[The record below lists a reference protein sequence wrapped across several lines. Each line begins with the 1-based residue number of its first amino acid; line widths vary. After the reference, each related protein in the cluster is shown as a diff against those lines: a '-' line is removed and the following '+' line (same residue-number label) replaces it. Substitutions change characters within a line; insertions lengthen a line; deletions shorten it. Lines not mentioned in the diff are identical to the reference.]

1 MASLLIAAGIAT
13 HQKIQSSREKKREKK
28 RQEFARRYS
37 ELEGEHENYEK
48 KYMDKQSTGESSNG
62 RSSNPFFDQDGLAEK
77 RERRSSD
84 DSPGSWK
91 GGEDG
96 DGPEKWV
103 DDVVKKRTTDES
115 EVTGAPKERYRT
127 ASDAGAG
134 DMQRIGIRGRMKG
147 VVEGYG
153 KH

>member
-62 RSSNPFFDQDGLAEK
+62 KSLNPFFDQDGLAEK
-77 RERRSSD
+77 RERRSSE
-84 DSPGSWK
+84 DSQRSWK
-91 GGEDG
+91 EAGDG
-96 DGPEKWV
+96 DGPEQWV
-103 DDVVKKRTTDES
+103 DGVVKERSK
-115 EVTGAPKERYRT
+115 TGQDDGGVPRERYRT
-127 ASDAGAG
+127 NSNLDEK
-134 DMQRIGIRGRMKG
+134 QRSGTRERMNG
-147 VVEGYG
+147 VVEGRG